1 MTPTAPAAV
10 PTARSPRRRGW
21 LRDAWRY
28 TQTRVGLTIVTLL
41 VLTAVF
47 GPLLAPHSPTEF
59 VNTPYAPPDGEA
71 LLGTDRL
78 GRDVLTR
85 FLFGGRSVIVM
96 AALSAFIGVALGT
109 LLALAAGFTGRVVDE
124 VLMRTSDVVL
134 AFPPIVLAL
143 LFLSIFGP
151 APWIIVLTVALSHV
165 PRTARVLRAAV
176 VNVSRTEYVMAATA
190 MGYKRWSV
198 RFTEIL
204 PNITGPLMVEM
215 GLKLTYSIALVAS
228 LGFLGLGL
236 QPPAA
241 DWGLMINEN
250 RIALGVQPYSVL
262 VPVLTIALLTIAF
275 NMLTDGLARALA
287 VTDREVGD
295 GR

>member
-1 MTPTAPAAV
+1 MTQSSPAV
-10 PTARSPRRRGW
+10 RPLRRRGW
-21 LRDAWRY
+21 IREASQY
-28 TQTRVGLTIVTLL
+28 AQTRIGFSIVIVL
-41 VLTAVF
+41 VLTAIL
-47 GPLLAPHSPTEF
+47 GPFLAPHSPTEF
-59 VNTPYAPPDGEA
+59 VGAPYALPDGEA
-71 LLGTDRL
+71 WFGTDRL
-78 GRDVLTR
+78 GRDVLSR
-85 FLFGGRSVIVM
+85 FLFGGLSVIVM
-96 AALSAFIGVALGT
+96 AALSAVIGVTLGT

-165 PRTARVLRAAV
+165 PRTARVMRAAV
-176 VNVSRTEYVMAATA
+176 INVSRNEYVMAATA

-198 RFTEIL
+198 RITEIL

-250 RIALGVQPYSVL
+250 RIALGVQPYAVL
-262 VPVLTIALLTIAF
+262 VPVITIALLTVGV
-275 NMLTDGLARALA
+275 NMLTDGLARALGI
-287 VTDREVGD
+287 TDREIGD
-295 GR
+295 TK

>member
-1 MTPTAPAAV
+1 MTQIPAAAV
-10 PTARSPRRRGW
+10 PAARQTRRTGW
-21 LRDAWRY
+21 LREAWRY
-28 TQTRVGLTIVTLL
+28 PQTRIGLTIVTVL

-47 GPLLAPHSPTEF
+47 GPFLAPHSPTEF
-59 VNTPYAPPDGEA
+59 VNAPYAPPDGEA

-78 GRDVLTR
+78 GRDVMTR

-109 LLALAAGFTGRVVDE
+109 LLALAAGFTGRVIDE

-176 VNVSRTEYVMAATA
+176 VNVSRTEYVLAATA

-198 RFTEIL
+198 RVTEIL

-262 VPVLTIALLTIAF
+262 LPVLTIALLTIGF
-275 NMLTDGLARALA
+275 NMLTDGLARALSL
-287 VTDREVGD
+287 TDKAVGD
-295 GR
+295 VQ

>member
-1 MTPTAPAAV
+1 MTLTPPVGRPT
-10 PTARSPRRRGW
+10 RRTGW

-28 TQTRVGLTIVTLL
+28 TQTRIGLTIVTLL
-41 VLTAVF
+41 VLMAVF
-47 GPLLAPHSPTEF
+47 GPFFAPYSPTEF
-59 VNTPYAPPDGEA
+59 VGTPYAPPDGEA

-96 AALSAFIGVALGT
+96 AALSAFIGVTLGT
-109 LLALAAGFTGRVVDE
+109 LLALAAGFTGRLADE

-190 MGYKRWSV
+190 MGYRRWSV
-198 RFTEIL
+198 RVTEIL

-262 VPVLTIALLTIAF
+262 VPVLTIALLTIGF

-287 VTDREVGD
+287 LTDREVGD
-295 GR
+295 AR

>member
-1 MTPTAPAAV
+1 MTNTAATAVPAAR
-10 PTARSPRRRGW
+10 PTRRTGW

-28 TQTRVGLTIVTLL
+28 TQTRIGLTIVTLL
-41 VLTAVF
+41 LLTAVL
-47 GPLLAPHSPTEF
+47 GPFLAPHSPTEF
-59 VNTPYAPPDGEA
+59 VSTPYARPGGEA

-176 VNVSRTEYVMAATA
+176 VNVSRSEYVMAATA

-198 RFTEIL
+198 RVTEIL

-262 VPVLTIALLTIAF
+262 VPVLTIALLTIGF

-287 VTDREVGD
+287 LTDREVGD
-295 GR
+295 AR